1 MEINDITG
9 EIVRAAM
16 KVHTVLGAGLF
27 ESTYRLCLR
36 HELQDRGLH
45 VDQEVTIPVIYGDF
59 RIENGY
65 RVDLLVEDLVL
76 VEIKSVAKLLPL
88 HQAQLLAYLKLS
100 HRPAG
105 LLINFNVPHLRDGI
119 KRMVN

>member
-9 EIVRAAM
+9 EIVSAAM

-27 ESTYRLCLR
+27 ETTYRLCLR
-36 HELQDRGLH
+36 HELQDRGLS
-45 VDQEVTIPVIYGDF
+45 VEQEVTIPVIYGDF

-100 HRPAG
+100 HRPVG
-105 LLINFNVPHLRDGI
+105 LLINFNVPHLREGI

>member
-1 MEINDITG
+1 MEINDVTG
-9 EIVRAAM
+9 EIVSAAM

-27 ESTYRLCLR
+27 ETTYRLCLR
-36 HELQDRGLH
+36 HELQDRGLR
-45 VDQEVTIPVIYGDF
+45 VEQEVTIPVIYGDF

-100 HRPAG
+100 HRRAG
-105 LLINFNVPHLRDGI
+105 LLINFNVPHLREGI

>member
-36 HELQDRGLH
+36 HELQGRGLR
-45 VDQEVTIPVIYGDF
+45 VQQEVSIPVVYGDF

-100 HRPAG
+100 NRPAG

-119 KRMVN
+119 TRMVN

>member
-9 EIVRAAM
+9 QIVRAAM
-16 KVHTVLGAGLF
+16 KVHTTLGAGLF

-36 HELQDRGLH
+36 YELQGRGLH
-45 VDQEVTIPVIYGDF
+45 VKQEVTLPIVYGEF

-76 VEIKSVAKLLPL
+76 VETKSVAKLLPL

-100 HRPAG
+100 QRKAG
-105 LLINFNVPHLRDGI
+105 LLINFNVPHLRQGI